1 MIPSSSLTHTRSLQ
15 VIRWVMHYP
24 YPMYCREYCY
34 VRRAIID
41 RSKNLMILVSKSTTH
56 PSCDSRPS
64 NCVRVTDYDSRLVI
78 RPHRGPR
85 DNGFDYL
92 LTYFDDPQS
101 SFPSAAYAWMAYSG
115 VPDFVDKLHAA
126 AILLHQRMMQPQQ
139 QQQTNK
145 PVGGDD
151 QAAKAAA
158 TTPQQQQQS
167 QRAATPIST
176 HKGGSN
182 SSSGSSGTSS
192 RVTR

>member
-1 MIPSSSLTHTRSLQ
+1 
-15 VIRWVMHYP
+15 MHYP

-139 QQQTNK
+139 QQTKKPDK

-151 QAAKAAA
+151 EAAKAAA